1 MVEICCLI
9 LFDAVFLSQFCC
21 NMRRSI
27 LERVTIYGLAMFG
40 PNQIPCRVYFG
51 LGYVFPIGNSNPKIG
66 NFTLDPW
73 GLPGP

>member
-1 MVEICCLI
+1 
-9 LFDAVFLSQFCC
+9 
-21 NMRRSI
+21 MRRSI